1 MIRAILLLKKICDV
15 SNLIKKQAISEAENK
30 ITTDH
35 DHDRFIIAQKL
46 NKLTSENVN
55 AKLAKAN
62 LASKND
68 NANFVNKTDFD
79 DKLKKLN
86 KKFLQIKQ
94 NMYLLK
100 INFKKLEIFDSS
112 LFIRLNYLNNV
123 GSQNHLGFQLLYY
136 T

>member
-1 MIRAILLLKKICDV
+1 MIRALLLLKKICDV
-15 SNLIKKQAISEAENK
+15 SNVIKKQAISEAENQ

-55 AKLAKAN
+55 TKLANAN

-86 KKFLQIKQ
+86 KKITSNKTKHVLVE
-94 NMYLLK
+94 N
-100 INFKKLEIFDSS
+100 KL
-112 LFIRLNYLNNV
+112 
-123 GSQNHLGFQLLYY
+123 
-136 T
+136 

>member
-1 MIRAILLLKKICDV
+1 MIRALLLLKKICDV
-15 SNLIKKQAISEAENK
+15 SNVIKKQAISEAENK

-35 DHDRFIIAQKL
+35 DHDRFISAQKL

-55 AKLAKAN
+55 TKLANAN

-86 KKFLQIKQ
+86 KKITSNKTKHVLVE
-94 NMYLLK
+94 N
-100 INFKKLEIFDSS
+100 KL
-112 LFIRLNYLNNV
+112 
-123 GSQNHLGFQLLYY
+123 
-136 T
+136 

>member
-55 AKLAKAN
+55 TKLANAN